1 MTRRLVL
8 EKRGPSGDAVE
19 VTNRPGCYTVRWTVV
34 DRWRL
39 GERMDRWGVDDKA
52 ASEPRKP
59 PPLPVQ
65 VPRRNFEGLFVHA
78 LRPQGAFAQSLRDI
92 GYDMDAAQEYYPL
105 TVWRAALGV
114 ARRHAYAALT
124 PEAANRALGHR
135 YVDGFAQTL
144 VGRIFATA
152 APLLGTERCLTR
164 LPTYLRA
171 GREDMKMLLEPVQA
185 GEWRIRVVD
194 PDPLPDFVAGVVEA
208 VLRRTQVTP
217 QVDVLERQVSGYVLR
232 VRWTGA

>member
-1 MTRRLVL
+1 MERR
-8 EKRGPSGDAVE
+8 GF
-19 VTNRPGCYTVRWTVV
+19 
-34 DRWRL
+34 
-39 GERMDRWGVDDKA
+39 DDTTA
-52 ASEPRKP
+52 TEPQKP

-78 LRPQGAFAQSLRDI
+78 LKPTGPFAQSLRDI
-92 GYDMDAAQEYYPL
+92 GYDMEASQEYYPL
-105 TVWRAALGV
+105 AVWRAALGV
-114 ARRHAYAALT
+114 ARRHVCVGQP
-124 PEAANRALGHR
+124 PEAANRVLGHR
-135 YVDGFAQTL
+135 YVEGFAQTL

-194 PDPLPDFVAGVVEA
+194 PDPLPDFVAGVVEG
-208 VLRRTQVTP
+208 VLLRTKVLP
-217 QVDVLERQVSGYVLR
+217 QVEVLERQAAGYALR